1 MLTPTTKIALDS
13 FAKKVVKNSKQRL
26 ARKNSD
32 TRNLEGSIGYDLK
45 VHKNSFSLTFSMLD
59 YGSFVDEG
67 VHGAKSSY
75 TETKNSPFEFTKAIK
90 PSAKHFMGWAK
101 RKGLNPFAVRESVW
115 SKGTKP
121 TNFFQKPFDYA
132 FKQLPDLVVEQFGL
146 DVDEFL
152 EQALNI

>member
-45 VHKNSFSLTFSMLD
+45 VHKNSFSLSFSMLD
-59 YGSFVDEG
+59 YGAFVDEG

-75 TETKNSPFEFTKAIK
+75 TKTKNSPFEFTTKKPPIKAIK
-90 PSAKHFMGWAK
+90 KWAMK
-101 RKGLNPFAVRESVW
+101 RGINPFAVQTSIFQ
-115 SKGTKP
+115 KGTEA
-121 TNFFQKPFDYA
+121 THFFQKPFDYA

>member
-1 MLTPTTKIALDS
+1 MLTPTTKIALDN

-26 ARKNSD
+26 SRKNSD

-59 YGSFVDEG
+59 YGEFVDEG
-67 VHGAKSSY
+67 VRGAESSSRAPQ
-75 TETKNSPFEFTKAIK
+75 SPFSYTKAIK

-121 TNFFQKPFDYA
+121 TNFFKKPFEYA
-132 FKQLPDLVVEQFGL
+132 FDQLPDLVVEQFGL